1 MFRLIIDSVLTNAK
15 AIINGEIVE
24 CCFAIE
30 EGIIQ
35 KIGKETHMP
44 QTDQKIDLRHML
56 ILPGVID
63 SHVHLRDEEKSY
75 KETFLTGTA
84 AAAAGGVT
92 TVLDMPNN
100 SPVTMS
106 RETLRN
112 RMQIARTRVLT
123 NVGFYSE
130 LPVNID
136 EIETIACEGAIGF
149 KIFMA
154 EQVGGQNIDDDE
166 SLLNAFKRTSE
177 LDLPIA
183 IHAEDHKLL
192 KEREERLKLEN
203 RDDITA
209 FLKAHDENAELTAV
223 EHIIEIATQAEKAR
237 LHFCHIS
244 THKAL
249 NAVDEARKSGKNL
262 TCEVTP
268 HHLLLTKDY
277 YKQRFGVQGLTLPPL
292 RNKENSD
299 ALLTGIVEGKIDTL
313 GSDHAPH
320 TLEEKEARSVWDIKA
335 GIPGLESTLPL
346 ILTMVHKNKLTLIRA
361 MELLSEKPAEIFQ
374 LEDRGRLEQGKK
386 ADLVVVDF
394 NQRYRLDASKFK
406 SKAKF
411 SPFDK
416 WDVQGKPLKTFVNGL
431 LVMDEGEIVTQPGSG
446 LILRRENA

>member
-1 MFRLIIDSVLTNAK
+1 MIIDSVLTNAK
-15 AIINGEIVE
+15 AIIKGEIVE

-30 EGIIQ
+30 EGIIL

-44 QTDQKIDLRHML
+44 QTDQKIDLHNML
-56 ILPGVID
+56 VLPGVID

-106 RETLRN
+106 KETLRN
-112 RMQIARTRVLT
+112 RIQIARTRALT

-130 LPVNID
+130 LPSNTN
-136 EIETIACEGAIGF
+136 EIETIVSEGAIGF
-149 KIFMA
+149 KLFMA

-166 SLLNAFKRTSE
+166 SLLKVFKQAGE
-177 LDLPIA
+177 LDIPIA
-183 IHAEDHKLL
+183 VHAEDHKLL
-192 KEREERLKLEN
+192 KERTEKLKLEH
-203 RDDITA
+203 RDDIVA
-209 FLKAHDENAELTAV
+209 FLKAHDENVELSGV
-223 EHIIEIATQAEKAR
+223 EHIIELGTQTEKTH
-237 LHFCHIS
+237 LHFCHLS
-244 THKAL
+244 TRKAI
-249 NAVDEARKSGKNL
+249 NAVNEARKSSKNL
-262 TCEVTP
+262 TCEATP

-277 YKQRFGVQGLTLPPL
+277 YKQHLGVQALTLPPL
-292 RNKENSD
+292 RTKENLD
-299 ALLTGIVEGKIDTL
+299 ALVKAISDGKIDTI

-320 TLEEKEARSVWDIKA
+320 TLHEKEARSVWDTKA

-361 MELLSEKPAEIFQ
+361 IELLSRKPAEIFRI
-374 LEDRGRLEQGKK
+374 EDRGSLEQGKK
-386 ADLVVVDF
+386 ADIVVVDF
-394 NQRYRLDASKFK
+394 NQKYLLDASKFK

-431 LVMDEGEIVTQPGSG
+431 LVMDEGEIVARPGSG
-446 LILRRENA
+446 LILRRKKS